1 MEIIKSIKG
10 DETILRLIGW
20 LDTQAAPELAAEIEN
35 ISGEGSLIMDLGS
48 LEYISSS
55 GLRQIVAA
63 YKKFEGRI
71 VLKKVNPG
79 TLDILKTTG
88 LDKRIRIE
96 DEDEKTEILTEEKTE
111 ILTNDST
118 AE

>member
-1 MEIIKSIKG
+1 M
-10 DETILRLIGW
+10 
-20 LDTQAAPELAAEIEN
+20 
-35 ISGEGSLIMDLGS
+35 
-48 LEYISSS
+48 
-55 GLRQIVAA
+55 
-63 YKKFEGRI
+63 
-71 VLKKVNPG
+71 LKKVNPG